1 MRNTW
6 GVTRVSSS
14 AAYSIVCDHSGTVCD
29 VYMHADK
36 SLESVPGRRCISCRC
51 VEFRFLI
58 SAVMSCT
65 TGVTR
70 DSRAAYESYRMWS
83 ACRRPREAGVGRR
96 RRS

>member
-1 MRNTW
+1 MAD
-6 GVTRVSSS
+6 VTRESSS

-65 TGVTR
+65 TGVTHAYGVR
-70 DSRAAYESYRMWS
+70 VPTEVGPAAARLDS
-83 ACRRPREAGVGRR
+83 
-96 RRS
+96 